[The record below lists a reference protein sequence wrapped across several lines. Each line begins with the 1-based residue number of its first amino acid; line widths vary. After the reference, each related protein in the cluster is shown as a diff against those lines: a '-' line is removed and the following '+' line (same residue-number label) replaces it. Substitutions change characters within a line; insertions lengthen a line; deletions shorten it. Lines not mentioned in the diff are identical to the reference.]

1 MSFESEEAAIRFTI
15 EMALLSVKF
24 SPKPERNGHVRKAQ
38 TDAILVALRR
48 SGYDVVKVRQ
58 AQELGPSSI
67 WESQP
72 KTDHR

>member
-24 SPKPERNGHVRKAQ
+24 APKPERNEHVRIAQ

-48 SGYDVVKVRQ
+48 SGYDVVKVREEPHQ
-58 AQELGPSSI
+58 GEM
-67 WESQP
+67 
-72 KTDHR
+72 RR